1 MSASSGKILRVVL
14 GDQLNLN
21 HSWFKEDPSS
31 FDVLMMEV
39 KEEASY
45 VTHHIQKIVA
55 FFAAMRAFA
64 VSLQGRGVSVLYT
77 KLSDSPNSQ
86 TLSDEIKRIVFAG
99 EYSSVEYQEPDEYRV
114 RSAFEALKQE
124 LSIPVRCV
132 STEHFLTTPQ
142 FFSQLFKGKKRYVME
157 TFYRSIRRERG
168 YLMQGDEPIGEKWNF
183 DAENRKKLPR
193 GHVPPPPLEFSHDV
207 SDILLMIQSEN
218 IPSIGSIAPTSFSWP
233 LTREEALQTL
243 DYFCKHLLPNFGLYQ
258 DAMHTDYPFIYHSKL
273 SFSLNVKHLSPHEII
288 SKAIEAYELS
298 GGTISLAQIEGFV
311 RQIAGW
317 REFMR
322 GVYWNHM
329 PEYETL
335 NELEADRKLPRYFWD
350 ANTKMNCVHHAVKQS
365 LETGYAH
372 HIQRLMVTGNF
383 ALLAGIDP
391 NEVDQWYL
399 GIYIDALQWVQLPNT
414 RGMSQYADG
423 GIVGTKPYMS
433 SGAYINKMSNYCA
446 GCHYSH
452 KERYGEKGCPFNSL
466 YWDFLM
472 RHESKLSSNP
482 RIGMGYQLLKKMPEK
497 EKADIRTRASEV
509 LSKLE
514 EL

>member
-1 MSASSGKILRVVL
+1 MNTSTKKVLRIVL
-14 GDQLNLN
+14 GDQLNIQ
-21 HSWFKEDPSS
+21 HSWFNDDPSS
-31 FDVLMMEV
+31 FDILMMEV

-45 VTHHIQKIVA
+45 VTHHIQKIVG
-55 FFAAMRAFA
+55 FFSAMRAFA
-64 VSLQGRGVSVLYT
+64 VSSQERGFSVRYT
-77 KLSDSPNSQ
+77 KLSDSPNSH
-86 TLSDEIKRIVFAG
+86 TLFDEIIRVASTGK
-99 EYSSVEYQEPDEYRV
+99 YSAVEYQEPDEYRV
-114 RSAFEALKQE
+114 RSAFEKLPQN
-124 LSIPVRCV
+124 LSIPIRCV

-142 FFSQLFKGKKRYVME
+142 FFSHLFAGKKRYVME
-157 TFYRSIRRERG
+157 TFYRSVRRERG

-183 DAENRKKLPR
+183 DAENRKKLPK
-193 GHVPPPPLEFSHDV
+193 GHVPPQPLEFCHDV
-207 SDILLMIQSEN
+207 SDIHLMIQAEN
-218 IPSIGSIAPTSFSWP
+218 IPSIGSISPASFNWP

-258 DAMHTDYPFIYHSKL
+258 DAMHTDYPFVYHSRL
-273 SFSLNVKHLSPHEII
+273 SFSLNVKHLSPHEVI
-288 SKAIEAYELS
+288 SKALEAFESS
-298 GGTISLAQIEGFV
+298 GHAISLAQIEGFI

-329 PEYETL
+329 PEYETR
-335 NELEADRKLPRYFWD
+335 NELEADRKLPHYFWD
-350 ANTKMNCVHHAVKQS
+350 ADTKMNCVHHAVKQS

-433 SGAYINKMSNYCA
+433 SGSYINKMSNYCT
-446 GCHYSH
+446 GCHYNH
-452 KERYGEKGCPFNSL
+452 KERYGETGCPFNSL

-497 EKADIRTRASEV
+497 EKAEIRDRAGEV